1 MKKINF
7 KEMYNAGV
15 HLGSSVKKIHP
26 KMRRYI
32 MCTHDGIAMIDI
44 LKTYTRLFLIATD
57 GYQILFVG
65 TQKTIAPLIADIA
78 NKTSCPYVNKNWKG
92 GYLTNFKN
100 MNGLGEA
107 SSQKNELSHS
117 ITSMFQNSEK
127 SSRKL
132 TYPLSLIEKNFDNQ
146 VFFSTPPFSPPKSKT
161 LNSTTKLSSLPD
173 IVIIVGQQK
182 ELKAVKECQQLQIPI
197 ITILDSDGD
206 PEKSSLFIPANDD
219 SLTSVEYILKHLGHA
234 ILVGRL
240 LYDTV

>member
-1 MKKINF
+1 
-7 KEMYNAGV
+7 
-15 HLGSSVKKIHP
+15 
-26 KMRRYI
+26 
-32 MCTHDGIAMIDI
+32 
-44 LKTYTRLFLIATD
+44 
-57 GYQILFVG
+57 
-65 TQKTIAPLIADIA
+65 
-78 NKTSCPYVNKNWKG
+78 
-92 GYLTNFKN
+92 
-100 MNGLGEA
+100 
-107 SSQKNELSHS
+107 
-117 ITSMFQNSEK
+117 MFQNSEK

-132 TYPLSLIEKNFDNQ
+132 TYPLSLIEKKFDRLRQ
-146 VFFSTPPFSPPKSKT
+146 SDEVFFSSPPFGRGESKK
-161 LNSTTKLSSLPD
+161 LNSNTKLSSLPD